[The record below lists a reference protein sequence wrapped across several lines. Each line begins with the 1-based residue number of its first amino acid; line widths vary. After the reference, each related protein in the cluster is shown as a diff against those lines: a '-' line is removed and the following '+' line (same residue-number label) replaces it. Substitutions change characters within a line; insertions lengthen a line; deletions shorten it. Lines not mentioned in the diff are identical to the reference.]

1 LVSARGGIFY
11 DGQKEPYGCL
21 RRHTMKIWIDLV
33 NTSHPIFFKSLM
45 KEFHQGHQ
53 TYITAR
59 DRSETVALARELGM
73 VPKVIG
79 TDFSNRIVKAVN
91 HVLRTIELFIR
102 VPKFDV
108 ALAFGGST
116 SIAVAKARTKPSVV
130 FNDNDL
136 IFTQATL
143 AGRLET
149 RVIARADHIIIP
161 SAFPAQ
167 VLTKRG
173 AKVESIYQ
181 FNGYKED
188 VYIADY
194 ESDPDFPAKLPFSN
208 FVVLRPEALFAAYV
222 TQTRSI
228 VPELVSALV
237 ANNINVVYLPRI
249 EADWRHVELL
259 RNDRHIFVPKQA
271 LNGLDLCWYS
281 QAVLT
286 GSGTFAREA
295 ACLGTT
301 AVSFFPER
309 LLAVDQQLVSEGK
322 MLHSRNIDE
331 ITEYV
336 VSSSKMAKNPSLER
350 CKEVKRQVV
359 SIVNLILEN
368 LEG

>member
-1 LVSARGGIFY
+1 V
-11 DGQKEPYGCL
+11 
-21 RRHTMKIWIDLV
+21 KIWIDLI
-33 NTSHPIFFKSLM
+33 NTPHPIFFKSLM

-73 VPKVIG
+73 APKVIG
-79 TDFSNRIVKAVN
+79 RDFSNRMVKALN
-91 HVLRTIELFIR
+91 HALRTIELFIR

-116 SIAVAKARTKPSVV
+116 SITVAKARIKPSVV
-130 FNDNDL
+130 FHDNDL
-136 IFTQATL
+136 IFIQATL

-149 RVIARADHIIIP
+149 KIMARANHIIIP
-161 SAFPAQ
+161 SAFPVE
-167 VLTKRG
+167 VLTARG
-173 AKVESIYQ
+173 AKAKNIHQ
-181 FNGYKED
+181 FDGYKED

-194 ESDPDFPAKLPFSN
+194 EPDPDFPSKLPFSN

-228 VPELVSALV
+228 VPELVNSLIT
-237 ANNINVVYLPRI
+237 NNVNVVYLPRI
-249 EADWRHVELL
+249 EADLRHVEPLK
-259 RNDRHIFVPKQA
+259 DERHLFVPKQA
-271 LNGLDLCWYS
+271 LHGLDLCWYA

-309 LLAVDQQLVSEGK
+309 LLAVDQHLVNKGK
-322 MLHSRNIDE
+322 MLHSRSIEE
-331 ITEYV
+331 IIEYV
-336 VSSSKMAKNPSLER
+336 ASSSQRDKGPNLGR

-359 SIVNLILEN
+359 SIVNMVFESLK
-368 LEG
+368 G